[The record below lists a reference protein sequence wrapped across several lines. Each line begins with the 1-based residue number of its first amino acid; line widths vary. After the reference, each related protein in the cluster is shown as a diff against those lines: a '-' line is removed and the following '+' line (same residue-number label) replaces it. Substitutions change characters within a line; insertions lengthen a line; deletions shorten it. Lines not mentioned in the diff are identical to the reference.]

1 MAEDAIRAAVYGMES
16 YRKQAEQQTD
26 HDPVSPAH
34 YRGSNGV
41 ECIAAQRACM
51 TPPEFRGYLRGM
63 CIKYLWRLNSK
74 DTALVNARKAQKI
87 LGWLV
92 DELAREGA

>member
-1 MAEDAIRAAVYGMES
+1 MSDPIREAVYGMEA
-16 YRKQAEQQTD
+16 YRQQAAQQAD
-26 HDPVSPAH
+26 HDPVNPSH
-34 YRGSNGV
+34 YRKGAV

-51 TPPEFRGYLRGM
+51 SPAEFRGYLRGM
-63 CIKYLWRLNSK
+63 VIKYLWRLDHK
-74 DTALVNARKAQKI
+74 DTPLLNARKAHKI